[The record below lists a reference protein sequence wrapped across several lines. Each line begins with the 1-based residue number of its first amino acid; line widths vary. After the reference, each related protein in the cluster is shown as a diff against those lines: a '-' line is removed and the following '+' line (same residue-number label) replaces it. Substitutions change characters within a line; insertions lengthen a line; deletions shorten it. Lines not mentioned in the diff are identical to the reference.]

1 MSRGIRNCNPGNIRQ
16 SRTRFVGEILP
27 SRDSSFKEFQS
38 MAYGYRAMFVLL
50 DTYSRRYN
58 LCTIR
63 SMISRWAPPIE
74 NNTESYIRY
83 VAEHSGIDADSKLD
97 SRSQRDMI
105 PVVMAM
111 SEVENGQKA
120 VLKDVEAGWQM
131 FIDERK

>member
-50 DTYSRRYN
+50 DTYCRRYN

-131 FIDERK
+131 FVDERK

>member
-50 DTYSRRYN
+50 DTYSQRYN

-131 FIDERK
+131 FVDERK